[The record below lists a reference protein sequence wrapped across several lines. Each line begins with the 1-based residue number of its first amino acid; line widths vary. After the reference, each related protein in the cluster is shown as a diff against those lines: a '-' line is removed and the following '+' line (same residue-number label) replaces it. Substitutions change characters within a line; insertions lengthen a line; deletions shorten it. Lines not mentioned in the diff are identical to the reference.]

1 MKKVMV
7 ISYIVVLSF
16 VTVYLCW
23 LYYSQEPKIVEVEK
37 VVYKEIEKPK
47 YITKIRKIYVKVPEV
62 QVLEKEKIVEKE
74 KDLPEWLKSAT
85 EQVIL
90 AVGEVPSHKGK
101 TKVFSLLNTKTGEGS
116 LIYKPLPYR
125 QPFFEFKRD
134 LRIGAGWDFIKQSG
148 IGRLDF
154 DFMRISKINFSI
166 ISEVHKEGFKSGIFL
181 WTKF

>member
-1 MKKVMV
+1 MKRV
-7 ISYIVVLSF
+7 IYLYIPLSLLII
-16 VTVYLCW
+16 VYLIW
-23 LYYSQEPKIVEVEK
+23 LHYSREPEILEVEK
-37 VVYKEIEKPK
+37 IVYKEVEKPK

-74 KDLPEWLKSAT
+74 KDLPEWFKSAT

-90 AVGEVPSHKGK
+90 AVGEIPPYKGK
-101 TKVFSLLNTKTGEGS
+101 TRVFSLLNTKTGEGT
-116 LIYKPLPYR
+116 LIYKPLSFKE
-125 QPFFEFKRD
+125 PFLQFKKD
-134 LRIGAGWDFIKQSG
+134 LRIGAGWDFINQSG